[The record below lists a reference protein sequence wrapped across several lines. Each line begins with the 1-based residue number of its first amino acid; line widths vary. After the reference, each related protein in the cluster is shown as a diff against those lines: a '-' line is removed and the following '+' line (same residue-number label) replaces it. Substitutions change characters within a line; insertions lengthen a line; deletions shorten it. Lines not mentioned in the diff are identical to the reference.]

1 MKLHRAARKPE
12 WARISQQQR
21 NLWQRLAA
29 STKGV
34 VTWGNL
40 LTFVGF
46 VLVVVGLVALIQQ
59 RYWLGTWILFVSRL
73 CDIAD
78 GWVAELTGTKSPLG
92 EALDAGFDKISV
104 LLTVVVLLVCS
115 IIPVWVVL
123 ALVAPHLVIAGI
135 AVKAIRRGRRLHP
148 SGLGKISMTLGWFTL
163 GGFVLMKALELGMTS
178 VFAWAMYVLTIC
190 SVVAGL
196 RAAFG
201 YVRQRS

>member
-12 WARISQQQR
+12 WTRISQRRR
-21 NLWQRLAA
+21 NLWQQLAA

-78 GWVAELTGTKSPLG
+78 GWAAELTGTKSPLG

-104 LLTVVVLLVCS
+104 LLTVIVLLACS

-123 ALVAPHLVIAGI
+123 ALVLPHLVIAI
-135 AVKAIRRGRRLHP
+135 ISAMAIRRGRRLHP
-148 SGLGKISMTLGWFTL
+148 SGSGKISMTLGWFTL

-178 VFAWAMYVLTIC
+178 AFAWVMYALTIC

-196 RAAFG
+196 QAAFG
-201 YVRQRS
+201 YVKQKP